1 MPKVTIVLPYY
12 NVGDYIDKCLNSL
25 RNQSYLDFEVFCV
38 NDGSKDHS
46 DDIVQKYVTQDNRFR
61 RFVKTNGGL
70 SDARNF
76 GLKYVES
83 EFVMF
88 LDSDDYFEFDLLE
101 NCVNKMID
109 ETCDLVVFDYNQL
122 FIRENRKEL
131 IRERFDENRIFNPK
145 NDKELVAYLSNA
157 AWNKIYRTQIFKMNK
172 IEYPTGYRYE
182 DLGTTFRYLTYCDR
196 VGFINRP
203 LANYLIDRPNN
214 ISGSSDIKI
223 KDILIMVRMN
233 IKFYKEHSLFND
245 YFEELKYLS
254 AINCLNMLRK
264 VPTMDNL
271 KFVYEF
277 IDETF
282 RTLTETFND
291 FPKCKY
297 SLMDL
302 PQSSIYFNKTK
313 LKLYVYYKYVL
324 RRIKRIKNSV

>member
-25 RNQSYLDFEVFCV
+25 LNQTYRDFEVFCV

-46 DDIVQKYVTQDNRFR
+46 DEIVQKYVNQDNRFR

-76 GLKYVES
+76 GLKYVDS
-83 EFVMF
+83 EYVMF
-88 LDSDDYFEFDLLE
+88 LDSDDYFELKLLE
-101 NCVNKMID
+101 KCVNKMIVD
-109 ETCDLVVFDYNQL
+109 NCDLAIYDYNQL

-131 IRERFDENRIFNPK
+131 IREHFDENRIYNPK
-145 NDKELVAYLSNA
+145 VDKELVAYLSNA
-157 AWNKIYRTQIFKMNK
+157 AWNKIYRTQLFKVNN

-182 DLGTTFRYLTYCDR
+182 DLGTTFRYLTYCER
-196 VGFINRP
+196 VGFINQP

-214 ISGSSDIKI
+214 ISGSSDVKI
-223 KDILIMVRMN
+223 KDILIMVKMN
-233 IKFYKEHSLFND
+233 VDFYKQHSLFNH
-245 YFEELKYLS
+245 YYEELKYLS

-271 KFVYEF
+271 EFVYEF

-282 RTLTETFND
+282 KTLKEAFND

-297 SLMDL
+297 SLMEL
-302 PQSSIYFNKTK
+302 PQSSIYFNKNK

-324 RRIKRIKNSV
+324 RRIKRIVK